1 MEENHNKNYL
11 FNPSNVNNT
20 EEIISKSELT
30 RESVMGKRAV
40 PKPPKDFFEKVLDL
54 ELKLKRRFDIKVV
67 QQLVKY
73 YTVRNL
79 IYNLSRQLSN
89 IMKALMIPI
98 TNNFRTI

>member
-1 MEENHNKNYL
+1 MEEYNNNNILNTYT
-11 FNPSNVNNT
+11 SNN
-20 EEIISKSELT
+20 EEVFSKTELT

-73 YTVRNL
+73 YTVRHF
-79 IYNLSRQLSN
+79 Y
-89 IMKALMIPI
+89 
-98 TNNFRTI
+98 